1 MLNTTSFKRGEPMD
15 RIVYDLCGRDER
27 LRFSP
32 YCWRVHLSM
41 AHKRLAYRTEP
52 WRFQQKEKI
61 AFANHDKVPVLVD
74 GDTVVTDSF
83 EIMRYLD
90 KTYPDAPLLGE
101 GQSYQRAL
109 FFKLFVERSV
119 TPALFRIVVMDL
131 LEAIHPDDRQYFRET
146 REANFKMRLED
157 LHNPT
162 QGREQLDKVLAPV
175 NALLKESAFLDGD
188 APAGADYLLFGSFM
202 WAHVVS
208 REALFD
214 EHQPI
219 SRWFEKMLAIHDGMA
234 GQAPTVR
241 EV

>member
-1 MLNTTSFKRGEPMD
+1 MMNETNHTRGEPMD

-32 YCWRVHLSM
+32 YCWRVRMAM
-41 AHKRLAYRTEP
+41 AHKGLAYRTEP

-74 GDTVVTDSF
+74 GENVVTDSF
-83 EIMRYLD
+83 EILRYLD
-90 KTYPDAPLLGE
+90 RTYPEAPLLGE

-131 LEAIHPDDRQYFRET
+131 LEAIHPEDRDYFRRT
-146 REANFKMRLED
+146 REANFKMRLEE
-157 LHNPT
+157 LHDPA
-162 QGREQLDKVLAPV
+162 QGREQLKKALVPV
-175 NALLKESAFLDGD
+175 NALLEQSPFLDGE
-188 APAGADYLLFGSFM
+188 APSGVDYLLFGSLM

-208 REALFD
+208 RETLFESD
-214 EHQPI
+214 APVAA
-219 SRWFEKMLAIHDGMA
+219 WFDRMLGVHDGVA
-234 GQAPTVR
+234 GKAPTVAD
-241 EV
+241 V